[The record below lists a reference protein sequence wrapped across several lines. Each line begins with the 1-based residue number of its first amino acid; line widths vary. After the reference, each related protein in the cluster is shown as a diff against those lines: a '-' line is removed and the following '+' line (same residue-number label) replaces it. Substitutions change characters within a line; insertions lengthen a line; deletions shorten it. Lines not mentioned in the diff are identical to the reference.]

1 MEKSV
6 KECNFLDKT
15 FSTDILI
22 FKVQYGELMAERYLA
37 PSVKKAFQIV
47 RLIADSER
55 GLGINELARRL
66 GISKSTVHGITAVLE
81 EIEVLA
87 RNPLNKK
94 YNLGYA
100 ILELSRRGLSRMPLR
115 EIARRHMERLMEET
129 DESVF
134 LGILSNY
141 HVLIL
146 DMVERKKEMKITSPS
161 GTKIP
166 LDAGAPGKI
175 FLAYMEEKKTL
186 HYLTPR
192 GLTKYTE
199 HTITDINR
207 YLEEIHEVRKKGVA
221 LDREEYLHG
230 VRAVAAIIKTEKT
243 TLASIYVVGFSTS
256 LTDSKIQVVTEK
268 ILDAADAIP

>member
-1 MEKSV
+1 MV
-6 KECNFLDKT
+6 
-15 FSTDILI
+15 
-22 FKVQYGELMAERYLA
+22 ERYLA
-37 PSVKKAFQIV
+37 PSVKKAFQIL
-47 RLIADSER
+47 RLIANSER

-66 GISKSTVHGITAVLE
+66 GISKSTIHGITAVLE

-146 DMVERKKEMKITSPS
+146 DMVESNKELKITSPS

-166 LDAGAPGKI
+166 LDAGAPGKV
-175 FLAYMEEKKTL
+175 FLAYMEEKKAL
-186 HYLTPR
+186 HYLTTS
-192 GLTKYTE
+192 GLTRYTE
-199 HTITDINR
+199 HTTTDINR
-207 YLEEIHEVRKKGVA
+207 YLEQIHEVRNAGFA
-221 LDREEYLHG
+221 LDREEYLQG
-230 VRAVAAIIKTEKT
+230 VRAVAAIIKTEKP
-243 TLASIYVVGFSTS
+243 TLASIYVVGFSSS
-256 LTDSKIQVVTEK
+256 LTDTKMQKVIERT
-268 ILDAADAIP
+268 LDAADAISHELKRNKGT